1 MGIPV
6 TERMIFPSPRFL
18 AGRVMLKKYVVGLEA
33 SVSGGLRPRKK
44 AKTMFVL
51 KLTGDDEDAYDET
64 DLDKTSFASVRCVRE

>member
-1 MGIPV
+1 M
-6 TERMIFPSPRFL
+6 
-18 AGRVMLKKYVVGLEA
+18 VGLEA